1 MSASPRARRILIIRL
16 GAMGDV
22 VRTLPAFRALRS
34 AYPEARISWLVER
47 GAEGILSGRPDLD
60 DVIRFPRQELASA
73 LRGFRVRA
81 FCNEARQFIA
91 QLRGEQ
97 FDLVVDFHAI
107 LKSGVLARLSG
118 AATRVSYAH
127 PFAREG
133 SWVFATD
140 RARLAPAKMSRYDR
154 NQGLLEFMNVRGSV
168 QGPPIRPRSEA
179 REHIAQALSG
189 EEVRVLIHPGS
200 SGGASY
206 KRYPA
211 LSYADVARKLYA
223 ARNITSMVTLGSN
236 EEEQALAKQIVAA
249 SGGAAKLAPQTRTLA
264 ELTAMIGYAGV
275 FVGSDSGP
283 LHIATSVGTPAIQ
296 IMGPTD
302 PIENEPRRDA
312 QWRRVRVP
320 VACSPCRRGCAQA
333 TCMSV
338 IPHELVVEAVLECLG
353 TFRDQRRVLATRP
366 HTARPRVGV
375 QPWT

>member
-1 MSASPRARRILIIRL
+1 M
-16 GAMGDV
+16 
-22 VRTLPAFRALRS
+22 RTLPALRALRS
-34 AYPEARISWLVER
+34 TYPEARISWLVER
-47 GAEGILSGRPDLD
+47 GAEGILVGRPDLD
-60 DVIRFPRQELASA
+60 AVIRFPRQELTSA
-73 LRGFRVRA
+73 LRGFRLRA
-81 FCNEARQFIA
+81 FCNEVRQFIS
-91 QLRGEQ
+91 QLRSER
-97 FDLVVDFHAI
+97 FDLVVDFHAV

-133 SWVFATD
+133 SWLFATH

-154 NQGLLEFMNVRGSV
+154 NQGLLEFMNVRGSI
-168 QGPPIRPRSEA
+168 QGPPVRPCPKA
-179 REHIAQALSG
+179 RERITQALSG
-189 EEVRVLIHPGS
+189 EDVRVLIHPGS
-200 SGGASY
+200 SGVASY

-211 LSYADVARKLYA
+211 LAYADVARGLFA
-223 ARNITSMVTLGSN
+223 ARDITSMVALGSN
-236 EEEQALAKQIVAA
+236 EEELTLAKQIVVA
-249 SGGAAKLAPQTRTLA
+249 SGGTAKLAPATRTLA
-264 ELTAMIGYAGV
+264 ELTALIAHAEV

-320 VACSPCRRGCAQA
+320 VACSPCRRGCVQA

-338 IPHELVVEAVLECLG
+338 IPHELVVEAALECLG
-353 TFRDQRRVLATRP
+353 AFREQRRTPATRP
-366 HTARPRVGV
+366 HMAEPRVGV

>member
-1 MSASPRARRILIIRL
+1 M
-16 GAMGDV
+16 
-22 VRTLPAFRALRS
+22 RTLPAFRALRS

-60 DVIRFPRQELASA
+60 DVIRFPREELASA

-133 SWVFATD
+133 SWVFATH

-179 REHIAQALSG
+179 RERIAQALSG

-211 LSYADVARKLYA
+211 LSYADVARRLFA

-264 ELTAMIGYAGV
+264 ELTALIGYAGV

-302 PIENEPRRDA
+302 PIENEPSRDA

-320 VACSPCRRGCAQA
+320 VACSPCRRGCTQA